1 MKLGVYAICKNEIS
15 CIHRWLECVNEADDV
30 IIVDTGST
38 DGTWEKL
45 QQSGVRCVQKIFEP
59 FRFDVARNY
68 ALSLVPE
75 DCDICLPLDPDM
87 VISNGWCEQIK
98 KSWRDGLGV
107 LYMPMYE
114 PHENSAGVRACHARK
129 GCEWVFPTYEQLR
142 HVGDTEKCISP
153 IIIHTWHSGRPS
165 PYIIP
170 KLAKLSVEE
179 NPFNPYCRAMYEKAL
194 RDYGKFIE
202 EVQP

>member
-15 CIHRWLECVNEADDV
+15 CIHRWLECVKEADDV

-38 DGTWEKL
+38 DGTWEAL

-87 VISNGWCEQIK
+87 TISNGWCEQIK
-98 KSWRDGLGV
+98 KAWDKNLGV
-107 LYMPMYE
+107 LYVPMYT
-114 PHENSAGVRACHARK
+114 PHENSAGLRVCHARK
-129 GCEWVFPTYEQLR
+129 GCAWEFPAYELLSYI
-142 HVGDTEKCISP
+142 GGTANCIAP
-153 IIIHTWHSGRPS
+153 IIIHTWHSGRPT
-165 PYIIP
+165 PYISV
-170 KLAKLSVEE
+170 KLAKLAVEE
-179 NPFNPYCRAMYEKAL
+179 NPFNLYCRNAYKQAL
-194 RDYGKFIE
+194 RDYGKYSN
-202 EVQP
+202 EVHL